1 MNGVRR
7 FLGNPTSVITKDPAA
22 TSRSPS
28 PTKDLPPPPSTGFT
42 TRGLFIRKDRKPPPP
57 VAGPSSTNSS
67 PTTTTPPLRRKI
79 PPPEWEELPDLPPD
93 LPPHPLTNGVKQVNT
108 RDALLLSLM
117 SSEAMVDSR
126 GYDILNAEEVDEL
139 KKVRIPFRYS
149 CRCCT
154 LTCGRNIQY
163 YHHASGRS
171 NEKSQQKPRSGTP
184 HRTSPG

>member
-7 FLGNPTSVITKDPAA
+7 FIGNPTFAITKDLPG

-28 PTKDLPPPPSTGFT
+28 PTKDLPPPPPTGFT

-67 PTTTTPPLRRKI
+67 PTTTPPPLRRKI
-79 PPPEWEELPDLPPD
+79 PPPEWDELPDLPPD
-93 LPPHPLTNGVKQVNT
+93 LPPHPHPPTNGVKQVNT

-126 GYDILNAEEVDEL
+126 GYEILNAEEVEEL
-139 KKVRIPFRYS
+139 KKVRVLFQYP
-149 CRCCT
+149 T
-154 LTCGRNIQY
+154 MPEGDGGR
-163 YHHASGRS
+163 RS
-171 NEKSQQKPRSGTP
+171 RWSR
-184 HRTSPG
+184 